1 MQIQSVSLNKYTN
14 TKLNNNLKAN
24 NKPSFKGELTNDEYY
39 RVLDRLKR
47 VEGEIIQANSF
58 DKLLSTMDALVAK
71 YESMGVRSAAVQVI
85 SKEDTEY
92 FLGDKASEYDLSDK
106 VLLCIAVGNRNNS
119 VENMTNIYE
128 TATLIMPEKIL
139 SDR

>member
-1 MQIQSVSLNKYTN
+1 
-14 TKLNNNLKAN
+14 
-24 NKPSFKGELTNDEYY
+24 
-39 RVLDRLKR
+39 
-47 VEGEIIQANSF
+47 
-58 DKLLSTMDALVAK
+58 MDALVAK